1 MIKFE
6 CQCGQVIEAPDE
18 MLGEFVRCPACH
30 ANFMPEKFL
39 PVPARSLPAAAPA
52 LLRVANKIHH
62 PYDPGLAAAK
72 ASGGGGAGMIIWPL
86 VLVAL
91 LAVTFLGII
100 PLLFGVIFIFMA
112 ILGAIVSQLAA
123 RK

>member
-1 MIKFE
+1 
-6 CQCGQVIEAPDE
+6 
-18 MLGEFVRCPACH
+18 MLWKR
-30 ANFMPEKFL
+30 
-39 PVPARSLPAAAPA
+39 
-52 LLRVANKIHH
+52 
-62 PYDPGLAAAK
+62 
-72 ASGGGGAGMIIWPL
+72 

-112 ILGAIVSQLAA
+112 ILGAIVSQLSA